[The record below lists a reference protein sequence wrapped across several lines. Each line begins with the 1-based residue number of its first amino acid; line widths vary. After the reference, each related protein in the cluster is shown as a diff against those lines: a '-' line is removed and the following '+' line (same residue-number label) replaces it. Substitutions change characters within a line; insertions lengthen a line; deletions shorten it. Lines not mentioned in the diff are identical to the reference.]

1 VNAVREDEPLQ
12 RFWQWFA
19 LGVLAF
25 CWVAEASMC
34 ALRGF

>member
-1 VNAVREDEPLQ
+1 VTAGQEQ
-12 RFWQWFA
+12 AFWQWFA
-19 LGVLAF
+19 VALLVF